1 MEYRVLESS
10 RVFEG
15 RILRVRVDRVEVAP
29 GVVAPREVV
38 EHAPGVCVLPV
49 DAEGM
54 VYLVRQYRHP
64 FAEELLEA
72 PAGMMEE
79 GETPVFAA
87 ARELREEIGAEG
99 ELISLGEFLPT
110 PGYCDEQMFL
120 FLARVSRF
128 GETAPDED
136 EFLQTVSMPFS
147 EFYEKALNGA
157 LRDGRA
163 AVLAFRAAPYLK
175 D

>member
-1 MEYRVLESS
+1 M
-10 RVFEG
+10 
-15 RILRVRVDRVEVAP
+15 RVRVDRVEVAP

-49 DAEGM
+49 DADGN

-79 GETPVFAA
+79 GESPEFSA

-99 ELISLGEFLPT
+99 ELIPLGEFLPT
-110 PGYCDEQMFL
+110 PGYCAETMYL

-128 GETAPDED
+128 GETHPDED
-136 EFLQTVSMPFS
+136 EFLQTVTMPFS
-147 EFYEKALNGA
+147 EFYQKALDGT

-163 AVLAFRAAPYLK
+163 TALAFRAAPYVK
-175 D
+175 G